1 MKGYIIY
8 QTYRI
13 INEKAHVCLFGRL
26 ENGES
31 FLTVNY
37 YKPYFFIKQDDL
49 ETSLKIEDFEHE
61 ETEFM
66 NFKNERLV
74 KMLINLPQ
82 EIPKIRHSL
91 EENGIETFESDI
103 RFTTRFLIDKG
114 IKSTIEI
121 EGDYTIEENI
131 NRVYKDPDLTP
142 SNFNPELK
150 VLSIDIETS
159 SDAKELYTIA
169 LYSKDYKN
177 VLIKSDK
184 SYKNA
189 VSFKDEEKLLETF
202 KEILHEQ
209 DPDIITGWNVINF
222 DLKVIYE
229 KFRENEIDF
238 VLGRDN
244 LMCKLRIENDFFK
257 DSKADFPGRQVID
270 GISLLKWNF
279 IKLEDYKLET
289 AAKVILKEKKLINFE
304 NKGDEIDNLYKIAA
318 QKLIDYNIKDAE
330 LAYLI
335 IEKSNALKLALQRSM
350 ITGIPLDRV
359 NASIASLDSLYIPK
373 ARQRGYV
380 CYNSKF
386 ELKEKG
392 IIGGYVMD
400 SVPGIYENILV
411 LDFKSLYP
419 SIIRTFNID
428 PISYLGQD
436 VKEKNIIKA
445 PNNACFRNDDAILPE
460 IIKDLLTIREEAR
473 KEKNELKRYAI
484 KILANSFFGVL
495 ANPTCRFYNYNIANA
510 ITHFGQFLIKLTAE
524 EIEKKGYKVI
534 YSDTDSNFVI
544 SKLKDSSKAEELGI
558 KLQNDLNIFYNNYI
572 KKNYNRQNN
581 LELEYEKCFVKFL
594 MPSIRAK
601 TMAAKKRYAGLVIK
615 DGKEELEFTGLE
627 SKRSDWTQLAKKFQ
641 CELLDKIFHNKEVNE
656 FIKRFVYDTGKGKYD
671 GLLIYKKS
679 IRKNV
684 ADYIKTTPPHI
695 KAARKLKILG
705 SNKIEYIITEDGP
718 EPIQNVRHKIDYD
731 HYINK
736 QLKPIADAI
745 LVFSNKTFDKIIKET
760 KQHSLSEFL
769 SEF

>member
-760 KQHSLSEFL
+760 KQHSLSEF
-769 SEF
+769 

>member
-169 LYSKDYKN
+169 LYSKDYQN

-760 KQHSLSEFL
+760 KQHSLSEF
-769 SEF
+769 